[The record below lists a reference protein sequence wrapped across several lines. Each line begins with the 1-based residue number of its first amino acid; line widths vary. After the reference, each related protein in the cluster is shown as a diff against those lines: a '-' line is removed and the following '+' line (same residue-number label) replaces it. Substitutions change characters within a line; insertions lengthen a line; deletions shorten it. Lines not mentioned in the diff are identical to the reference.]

1 MKFDLILHYF
11 SISHFFLVILCRSA
25 LRQSYYLS
33 NAECNRTEKYL
44 RLCSFLNFKKKMKI
58 ISSERNQFLD
68 SLINCFMIQTEM
80 CFLLLLL
87 SVRRISVLSKSFAN
101 FWFMQVLPCFSI
113 NSANK
118 KRIKSSFCST
128 TAHQVDRCS
137 NVIYHILS
145 QNVFDCL
152 VTLTQFNSLSVLP
165 ESQLLWDCVSLS
177 SFY

>member
-11 SISHFFLVILCRSA
+11 SISHFFLAILCRSA
-25 LRQSYYLS
+25 LGQSYYLS

-44 RLCSFLNFKKKMKI
+44 RLCSFLNFKKKKKI

-68 SLINCFMIQTEM
+68 FLINCFMTQMKM

-101 FWFMQVLPCFSI
+101 FWFMQVLSCFSI

-118 KRIKSSFCST
+118 
-128 TAHQVDRCS
+128 
-137 NVIYHILS
+137 
-145 QNVFDCL
+145 
-152 VTLTQFNSLSVLP
+152 
-165 ESQLLWDCVSLS
+165 E
-177 SFY
+177 